1 MTSNENVGGGAGAAQ
16 ESLHPNAVD
25 GEECVL
31 LSRFGQ
37 AGGVRKARVCS
48 EGGEEDKGRRIERV
62 HEGKSAPHPHPT
74 PTRCPHP
81 SNLCTRIIKKTH
93 IHTFRMRA
101 LYSFVT

>member
-74 PTRCPHP
+74 PTTQHG
-81 SNLCTRIIKKTH
+81 NLQGSRALLTH
-93 IHTFRMRA
+93 IRTPDARVGEFAR
-101 LYSFVT
+101 